1 VVTNVQVY
9 LDAGSTA
16 TELVVG
22 IYKNKYGH
30 PGNRIAEGKISN
42 PKAGAW
48 NSVPIS
54 AASVTAGQPYWIAIL
69 GSKGQIAF
77 RDQIGSSVGLME
89 TSASKT
95 LTNLP
100 YTWSGSSAKAKAAMS
115 VFGKG
120 Y

>member
-54 AASVTAGQPYWIAIL
+54 AVSVTAGQPYWIAIL

-77 RDQIGSSVGLME
+77 RDQVGSSVGLME

-95 LTNLP
+95 LTSLP
-100 YTWSGSSAKAKAAMS
+100 YTWSGSVTKNKAAMS
-115 VFGKG
+115 VYGKG